1 MTIRLNKVARDLNV
15 GIQTAVDF
23 LQKKGF
29 SIESNPNTKI
39 SDEQYALL
47 VKEFSTDKNLKIES
61 ERISQERHNKDKNKA
76 TVALEGYEEPA
87 SDNESG
93 KTEIATT
100 IDEELKPRIKQV
112 GKIDLDNLYR
122 PVAPKKE
129 EPEETVTAKEEK
141 TVTEEPVQNHNEIEK
156 EIQEEEQISIK
167 EPEITEEPQTE
178 NIEEE
183 EEEDLVS
190 ENDIDENSEEEEDDE
205 PIHMNEETKE
215 DEIFTLNRPK
225 LTTNINVVGKID
237 LSALNQQTRPKK
249 KTKEEKRKEREAKD
263 KQRNDLKKPL
273 IADTKTGESQETDME
288 RKKRKRIRK
297 EKIDIEKNAP
307 TTNPQSRNNGN
318 PKGPKLKLKKPVK
331 AEIDQGNT
339 GQADNQRTEKECKMA

>member
-47 VKEFSTDKNLKIES
+47 VKEFSTDKDLKIES

-122 PVAPKKE
+122 PVVPKKE
-129 EPEETVTAKEEK
+129 EPEETVTDKEEK
-141 TVTEEPVQNHNEIEK
+141 TVTEEPVQDHNEIEK

-167 EPEITEEPQTE
+167 EPEITEEPQTA

-183 EEEDLVS
+183 EENLTS

-249 KTKEEKRKEREAKD
+249 KTKEEKRKERRA
-263 KQRNDLKKPL
+263 
-273 IADTKTGESQETDME
+273 
-288 RKKRKRIRK
+288 
-297 EKIDIEKNAP
+297 
-307 TTNPQSRNNGN
+307 
-318 PKGPKLKLKKPVK
+318 
-331 AEIDQGNT
+331 
-339 GQADNQRTEKECKMA
+339 

>member
-39 SDEQYALL
+39 SDEQYTLL

-112 GKIDLDNLYR
+112 
-122 PVAPKKE
+122 
-129 EPEETVTAKEEK
+129 
-141 TVTEEPVQNHNEIEK
+141 
-156 EIQEEEQISIK
+156 
-167 EPEITEEPQTE
+167 
-178 NIEEE
+178 
-183 EEEDLVS
+183 
-190 ENDIDENSEEEEDDE
+190 
-205 PIHMNEETKE
+205 
-215 DEIFTLNRPK
+215 
-225 LTTNINVVGKID
+225 
-237 LSALNQQTRPKK
+237 
-249 KTKEEKRKEREAKD
+249 
-263 KQRNDLKKPL
+263 
-273 IADTKTGESQETDME
+273 
-288 RKKRKRIRK
+288 
-297 EKIDIEKNAP
+297 
-307 TTNPQSRNNGN
+307 
-318 PKGPKLKLKKPVK
+318 
-331 AEIDQGNT
+331 
-339 GQADNQRTEKECKMA
+339 